1 MRWGEMRRGGKG
13 DEEKGGRK
21 EEKINWNDTSN
32 LVYYQQQHRLGD
44 LMVGKGDVKPYING
58 LALIG
63 LHRELVLPRW
73 LCSKIATSN
82 MLG

>member
-1 MRWGEMRRGGKG
+1 MRREGGETRRREEERKKG
-13 DEEKGGRK
+13 LIGTTLRICLLFK
-21 EEKINWNDTSN
+21 
-32 LVYYQQQHRLGD
+32 QQHRLED

-63 LHRELVLPRW
+63 LHRELVLQRW
-73 LCSKIATSN
+73 LCSKIATTN